1 MWRNMAKAENGN
13 GGSWQSK
20 MAALA
25 AQQLASKAWRQLNQ
39 QWLKIIMAK
48 KASQRN
54 GGRRKW
60 RNGGYGNI
68 NVSIMK
74 AKIINNGNI
83 SIGGVSA

>member
-1 MWRNMAKAENGN
+1 
-13 GGSWQSK
+13 

-48 KASQRN
+48 KCQQRN

-68 NVSIMK
+68 NV
-74 AKIINNGNI
+74 INNESENNQ
-83 SIGGVSA
+83 